1 MYANSRVL
9 ALTGSAVGA
18 VLIAAAGLAAST
30 RPVGAQTAPPSAEEL
45 IRLDQAPFIY
55 LPDAGKAGCDIPR
68 ITSTTIADG
77 PLRIDSIGIAS
88 AGPIDPFD
96 LTNETA
102 PFIGR
107 SVDQASLDGLA
118 GRIACLARSRGAIIA
133 DAGIVQTETPG
144 VWRLSVKEG
153 RVEAIVIDTGDARLD
168 GFLRRAFGQVRPGQ
182 PLKASALRQGVAL
195 ANRQGVWS
203 VSLKAAPSTAD
214 PSAVTLV
221 IDAPVP
227 GAHVFASLQN
237 NAPSSVGEW
246 WGGATAI
253 VNGVTPAY
261 DQTSIGVF
269 HSLTGDRQRG
279 VQASSRVLL
288 NDDGLGGRVDLGW
301 YEQTPDERAPLSD
314 THSETR
320 LARIELDKP
329 LATAPGVVVMGRAG
343 LESVSQR
350 TELLGGPTT
359 ARDDL
364 TVGYLGVH
372 LDRVDGDTGQSADL
386 SVRQGLDA
394 LGASRPGDPL
404 LSRPDANPQATVVR
418 AEASAHRPL
427 ASGTIQARVRG
438 QWSDDGLLAYEEFNF
453 GGAPGGGRGLDPG
466 ALYGDKAVAVGLDWL
481 GPARNMGGWS
491 VSPVAFI
498 EGARAWNNDD
508 YGPRRS
514 QVALGGGGLRIRL
527 GDRVQLE
534 IVYARLVGE
543 AKGVDKDR
551 FQPRLLFSLT
561 STFGGR

>member
-1 MYANSRVL
+1 MFANARVL
-9 ALTGSAVGA
+9 TLTGSALGA
-18 VLIAAAGLAAST
+18 VLIAAAGLAVTTHPA
-30 RPVGAQTAPPSAEEL
+30 GAQTAPPSSDEMR
-45 IRLDQAPFIY
+45 RLDAAPAIY
-55 LPDAGKAGCDIPR
+55 LPDAGQAGCDIAR
-68 ITSTTIADG
+68 LTSATIGEG
-77 PLRIDSIGIAS
+77 PLLISSIGIAA

-96 LTNETA
+96 LSQETA

-107 SVDQASLDGLA
+107 SVDQASLDKLA
-118 GRIACLARSRGAIIA
+118 GRIACLARSKGAVTA
-133 DAGIVQTETPG
+133 DAGIVQAETPG
-144 VWRLSVKEG
+144 VWRLTVKEG
-153 RVEAIVIDTGDARLD
+153 RVEAVVIDTGDPRLD
-168 GFLRRAFGQVRPGQ
+168 AFLRRAFGQVRPGQ
-182 PLKASALRQGVAL
+182 PLKASALRQGLAL

-203 VSLKAAPSTAD
+203 VSLKAAPSAAD
-214 PSAVTLV
+214 PSVVTLV
-221 IDAPVP
+221 IDAPIP
-227 GAHVFASLQN
+227 DAHVFASIQN

-261 DQTSIGVF
+261 DQTQIGVF

-301 YEQTPDERAPLSD
+301 YEQTPDERAPLPD
-314 THSETR
+314 THGETR

-329 LATAPGVVVMGRAG
+329 LATAPGVVVFGRAG

-372 LDRVDGDTGQSADL
+372 LDRVDGDSGQSADL

-427 ASGTIQARVRG
+427 GGGTIQARVRG

-453 GGAPGGGRGLDPG
+453 GGTPGGRGLDPG
-466 ALYGDKAVAVGLDWL
+466 ALYGDKGVAVGLDWF
-481 GPARNMGGWS
+481 GPARDMGGWS
-491 VSPVAFI
+491 VSPLAFI
-498 EGARAWNNDD
+498 EGAQAWNNDD

-514 QVALGGGGLRIRL
+514 RIALGGGGLRIKL
-527 GDRVQLE
+527 GDKAQLD
-534 IVYARLVGE
+534 IVYARPVGKP
-543 AKGVDKDR
+543 KGVDEDR
-551 FQPRLLFSLT
+551 FGPRLLFTLT
-561 STFGGR
+561 TRFGGR